1 MMDETLEVFSVGEIH
16 EVFSVTDSGC
26 GALLIDADF
35 TGAATGLRMREIYV
49 LRDGDEF
56 GSAPMFR
63 QWVEENNPLIV
74 PYIQPP
80 EPTPEQRRAS
90 MPAKSMVELRAA
102 LRAVRTEAVPEG
114 IYSEDIYA
122 KIDVIADRDLREEAK
137 DFFDHGQY
145 AERRNPWVDILGAM
159 FGLSP
164 DEIDTLWLS
173 SDQQV

>member
-1 MMDETLEVFSVGEIH
+1 MSEIH

-26 GALLIDADF
+26 GALLIDAEY
-35 TGAATGLRMREIYV
+35 TGVITGERKRETYV

-63 QWVEENNPLIV
+63 RWVETNDPTIAPYVPL
-74 PYIQPP
+74 P
-80 EPTPEQRRAS
+80 EPTPEERRAA

-102 LRAVRTEAVPEG
+102 LRGVRTEAVPNG

-122 KIDVIADRDLREEAK
+122 KIDLIADRDLREEAR

-145 AERRNPWVDILGAM
+145 AERINPWVDFLGAM

-164 DEIDTLWLS
+164 DEIDVLWLPS
-173 SDQQV
+173 EQQV